1 MQTLVERGCGLDVH
15 QATVVACLLIVLK
28 NGQTEKQMRTFGTT
42 TRELLALRAWLLS
55 QGCTHVAMESTGV
68 YWKPVYVVLETEGT
82 LEIVVANAQHVKKVP
97 GRKTDVKDAEW
108 IADLLCHGLLRS
120 SFVPPKPI
128 RELRDLTR
136 YRRKLVESQA
146 AERNRLLKLLE
157 TANIKL
163 ASVATDVFG
172 VSGRLMLRALIEGK
186 ATIQEMAEL
195 AKGLLRKKIPQLE
208 MALEGKLEEHH
219 RFLLKLQLERLE
231 AAEKDLAVLEQRIQE
246 KLQPYAAQL
255 ALLQEIPGVDW
266 TLAAVII
273 AELGV
278 DMKVFGNVSQLASWA
293 GVCPGSNESA
303 GKRKSSRI
311 PKGNVYLKTALVEA
325 ANAAAR
331 AKGTYLR
338 DKFFRLKAR
347 RGYKR
352 AAVAVAHKILV
363 AIYHMFSHHVCYNE
377 LGDLYLDNLNKHH
390 LTRNLVHRLERLGYT
405 VTLEPKA
412 AAAA

>member
-28 NGQTEKQMRTFGTT
+28 NGQVQKQLRTFGTT
-42 TRELLALRAWLLS
+42 TRELVALHAWLLS

-68 YWKPVYVVLETEGT
+68 YWKPVYAVLEAEGA

-186 ATIQEMAEL
+186 ATTQEMAEL

-208 MALEGKLEEHH
+208 TALEGKLEEHH

-231 AAEKDLAVLEQRIQE
+231 AAEKDLAVLEQHIQE
-246 KLQPYAAQL
+246 KLQPYATQL

-278 DMKVFGNVSQLASWA
+278 DMKVFGNVPQLASWA
-293 GVCPGSNESA
+293 GICPGSNESA

-311 PKGNVYLKTALVEA
+311 PQGNVYLKTALVEA

-352 AAVAVAHKILV
+352 ATVAVAHKILV
-363 AIYHMFSHHVCYNE
+363 AIYHMFSHHVSYKE
-377 LGDLYLDNLNKHH
+377 LGDLYLDHLNKHH

-405 VTLEPKA
+405 VTLELKA
-412 AAAA
+412 ASAA